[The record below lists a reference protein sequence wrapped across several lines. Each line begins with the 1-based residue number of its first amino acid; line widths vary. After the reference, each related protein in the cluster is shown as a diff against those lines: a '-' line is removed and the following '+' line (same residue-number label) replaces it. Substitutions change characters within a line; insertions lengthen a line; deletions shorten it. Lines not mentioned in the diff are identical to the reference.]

1 MALVSVLNNLIDN
14 GSGTTFLPL
23 GKAEKL
29 FKNNKL
35 IGALADKLGKNRKAS
50 VQGLW
55 GTLGRADDK
64 PLDWL
69 GEVECSGEF
78 NADSFGVTSRE
89 VGFVKEWQNMIGD
102 RIRERFIAFERTR
115 FGKNKGSRRLR
126 LTLMLAEDE
135 GALVFLHHTHQDDKF
150 ASEGYP
156 EYILPAGDR
165 DGDRQNYMFDVPDTE
180 EKKIF
185 SKGIFKQ
192 WKHRM
197 IVRVLTFKIYGKPAK
212 DFLMKDN
219 AYRLLRFDNGAFKE
233 IGGGFELDPSKK
245 TLLLLHGTFSTTEN
259 SYKGIIGPDPETSW
273 LTKVMRHG
281 GKYEQ
286 IIAFDHPSIV
296 HGPAE
301 NVAEFKKRL
310 GPGFRFT
317 KPVDMISTSRGGLVG
332 KTMCIDRQLSETVMA
347 VEKFMPIACANGV
360 NYFKAA
366 ENIIDYLN
374 IMRVMG
380 MISGNMLM
388 SLIFGALQLSAKVF
402 VEMPG
407 CKAMTPGSDEL
418 KAIIGTA
425 NDPRNPVNVN
435 TRYYPVVG
443 DYSPDP
449 ALSSPFINWVHTR
462 IDSILGSANDWVV
475 GTDNQLIMPPGYY
488 ANGWDPSVFLSR
500 KVNCTHLDYLKAD
513 KAEMPQRWAWAW
525 LHDQL

>member
-1 MALVSVLNNLIDN
+1 MAVISVLEDLIDN

-23 GKAEKL
+23 GMRGKL
-29 FKNNKL
+29 FKKNKL
-35 IGALADKLGKNRKAS
+35 IGAIADKIAKNRKAKAE
-50 VQGLW
+50 GLW
-55 GTLGRADDK
+55 GTIGRADDQ
-64 PLDWL
+64 PVDWS
-69 GEVECSGEF
+69 GEIDCSGEF
-78 NADSFGVTSRE
+78 NPDSFGVTSRE
-89 VGFVKEWQNMIGD
+89 VGFVKEWQNMMGD
-102 RIRERFIAFERTR
+102 RIRERFIAFDRIS
-115 FGKNKGSRRLR
+115 FGKNKNSRRLR

-135 GALVFLHHTHQDDKF
+135 GAVVFMHHTHTDDKF
-150 ASEGYP
+150 AAEGYP
-156 EYILPAGDR
+156 EYILPAGER
-165 DGDRQNYMFDVPDTE
+165 DGDRLNYFFEVPDDDD
-180 EKKIF
+180 KKIF
-185 SKGIFKQ
+185 SKGIFKN

-197 IVRVLTFKIYGKPAK
+197 IIRVLTFKIFGKSAK

-219 AYRLLRFDNGAFKE
+219 AYRLLRFDNGAFRE
-233 IGGGFELDPSKK
+233 IGGGFELDPAKK

-259 SYKGIIGPDPETSW
+259 SYKGIIGPDPANSW
-273 LTKVMRHG
+273 LTKVMRDG

-286 IIAFDHPSIV
+286 IIAFDHPSVV

-310 GPGFRFT
+310 GPGFKFI

-332 KTMCIDRQLSETVMA
+332 KTICIDNELSGKILT

-360 NYFKAA
+360 DYFKAA

-374 IMRVMG
+374 MMRVMG

-418 KAIIGTA
+418 KAIIGTTA
-425 NDPRNPVNVN
+425 SPINPLNPA
-435 TRYYPVVG
+435 TRYYPVIG
-443 DYSPDP
+443 DYNPDP
-449 ALSSPFINWVHTR
+449 ALASPFVNWLDAR
-462 IDSILGSANDWVV
+462 ISKILGASNDWVV

-488 ANGWDPSVFLSR
+488 ANGWAPEVFRSR
-500 KVNCTHLDYLKAD
+500 TVNCTHLDYLKAD